1 MPKVIS
7 VPEGLYF
14 VGTEEQRPI
23 AQTNA
28 GRYIEAFTK
37 SREKAFNLALE
48 QAMLDVENEKLRY
61 ETEASFIADR
71 QKALQKRIGDI
82 EKSLADIEQGRVD
95 ATNEMR
101 KYGLGLGVD
110 IAKKN
115 ADLEANRK
123 KAEAEKAF
131 PSVGSSW
138 SVQTGDGSTFGTA
151 ERKGANLSEAE
162 QRELAE
168 SSAAGGGNP
177 ITAAKNYGR
186 KLQAAEGAEN
196 PTVLKTKQA
205 ALVENEKK
213 QRAMRLGISVEEAEI
228 QVLGELDADGTL
240 DSFVDA
246 YLDSKPPPPVS
257 GDGAVSLRSGSE
269 RGYATENKYG
279 KIDETTV
286 GAPTAQQYDVEKFD
300 PKQLEAMKAG
310 LEQQLLSLDL
320 PLPPEQDLITAA
332 RRLYRDRFGPTT
344 GGRAGFE
351 ERLRSAALVNQPDR
365 GAGTIENF
373 RRLNVPEASEE
384 TKRSLMDQPTGMLAS
399 TRKPILDLSQF
410 DASALEASRMASETP
425 AVTAPMEPKL
435 RPQDVFLASNQAKE
449 KASKPSANR
458 YLLSRYL
465 EGKKLAE
472 QGSRLDRLINSGPGK
487 VASQVYSGNISKNL
501 PLSKTLEEITFT
513 YADDPEA
520 RDRAIDIAMAL
531 DLKSENSKKMPTA

>member
-7 VPEGLYF
+7 VPDGLYF

-37 SREKAFNLALE
+37 SREKAFNLAKE
-48 QAMLDVENEKLRY
+48 QALLDIENEQLRY
-61 ETEASFIADR
+61 ETEASLIADR

-95 ATNEMR
+95 AVNEMR
-101 KYGLGLGVD
+101 KYGLGLGAD
-110 IAKKN
+110 IAQKN
-115 ADLEANRK
+115 ADLEARRK
-123 KAEAEKAF
+123 QAQAEKAF

-151 ERKGANLSEAE
+151 ERKGANLSEPE
-162 QRELAE
+162 QRELAD

-177 ITAAKNYGR
+177 IVAAKHYGR
-186 KLQAAEGAEN
+186 KLQGAEGAEN
-196 PTVLKTKQA
+196 PTVFNTKQA
-205 ALVENEKK
+205 ALVENEIK
-213 QRAMRLGISVEEAEI
+213 QRAIRLGISVEQAEI
-228 QVLGELDADGTL
+228 EVLGELDSDGTL
-240 DSFVDA
+240 GSFVQA
-246 YLDSKPPPPVS
+246 YLQAKPSPPVT
-257 GDGAVSLRSGSE
+257 GDGAISLKSGSE

-279 KIDETTV
+279 NIDPTTV
-286 GAPTAQQYDVEKFD
+286 SKVTPESYDVEKFD
-300 PKQLEAMKAG
+300 PKQLLDIKAG

-320 PLPPEQDLITAA
+320 PLPPQQDLITAA
-332 RRLYRDRFGPTT
+332 RRIYRDRFGPTT

-351 ERLRSAALVNQPDR
+351 ERLRGAAMVNEPR
-365 GAGTIENF
+365 AGAAAIENY
-373 RRLNVPEASEE
+373 REAIIPEASEQ
-384 TKRSLMDQPTGMLAS
+384 TRRSLIDSSG
-399 TRKPILDLSQF
+399 RKPILDLSQF
-410 DASALEASRMASETP
+410 DATALEASRMPSETP
-425 AVTAPMEPKL
+425 ATTAPMEPKP
-435 RPQDVFLASNQAKE
+435 RPQDVFVASNQAKE

-487 VASQVYSGNISKNL
+487 VASQVYSGNVSKNL